1 VLCWSEVQTCIRPAD
16 ATAINCLLF
25 KWSPGFRKRAIKRV
39 CVVSDTNYSE
49 RACLSS
55 LLETEHKVLIC
66 TCATITVFH
75 KLNAAYHWNKPDME
89 PGHLSRPGHRVIM
102 LWDQSFSGFQKKPKT
117 KIYIFLKIRPTVIE
131 ILTFNRRFSKFYF
144 PEACKRQTAIKTGK
158 PLAHCKR
165 LSAT

>member
-1 VLCWSEVQTCIRPAD
+1 MLCWSEVQTCIRPAD
-16 ATAINCLLF
+16 ATAINLL

-75 KLNAAYHWNKPDME
+75 KLNAAYHWNKPDIE
-89 PGHLSRPGHRVIM
+89 PGQRVIFHVRVIM
-102 LWDQSFSGFQKKPKT
+102 VWDQSFSDLKKKPKT
-117 KIYIFLKIRPTVIE
+117 KIYIFPKICPTVIE

-144 PEACKRQTAIKTGK
+144 PEAYKRQTAIKTGK